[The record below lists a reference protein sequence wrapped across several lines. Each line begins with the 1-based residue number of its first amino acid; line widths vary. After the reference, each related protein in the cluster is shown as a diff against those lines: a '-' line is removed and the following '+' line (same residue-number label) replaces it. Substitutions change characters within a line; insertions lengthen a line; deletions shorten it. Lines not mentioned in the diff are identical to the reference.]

1 MGSVAQ
7 TIPDNIKS
15 LIKTYV
21 GLLIGDHNLS
31 VYACKTI
38 KSEEIPAEMQDEKN
52 ILRAIEMCV
61 AEGLP
66 AKAHFIEAK
75 LAVNDLYVTPNAV
88 TEIEKSVG
96 IAWRADV
103 VNSLRLASL
112 VIRQWRFETDG
123 VALWKEASDI
133 MNDPAGGSYADLYDK
148 AYKLAV
154 LASPTN
160 DTLKILDDKQ
170 LIEEVMKDYNEK
182 RRILL
187 EKGTFPTPV
196 PHLSSLAELGV
207 SFSEGEFSL
216 LLGNEGAGKSSFA
229 QQLAHYVA
237 LEQGINYD
245 VLYVSLETSKQV
257 LGYRRLSQA
266 CGIPFR
272 DFMMYRVDE
281 TEKAFLE
288 VYNHY
293 LKERLKAEA
302 ISGYVRYAMPQDKS
316 ASGIIDAINKAYFV
330 TSAAGRKLMVIID
343 HIGRIELPDGNGS
356 SDANK
361 ITNVIIQIS
370 NACNSINS
378 HVLFVGHV
386 GQSGKLFGAT
396 YGNKAAQLVLVLE
409 AEKPEGG
416 ATNDELAVDSFA
428 RPMADYLGRQRFFQ
442 MTGNTY
448 GSEVTIKIE
457 KANNLG
463 GGSVRCKV
471 ERPMGNKFYDIPTE
485 LERIKRANES

>member
-7 TIPDNIKS
+7 IIPDNIKS

-21 GLLIGDHNLS
+21 GLLIGDHELR
-31 VYACKTI
+31 VYAYKAI
-38 KSEEIPAEMQDEKN
+38 KSEEIPVEMQDEKN

-61 AEGLP
+61 AEGVS
-66 AKAHFIEAK
+66 ATAHFIEAK
-75 LAVNDLYVTPNAV
+75 LAVNDLHVNPNAIA
-88 TEIEKSVG
+88 EIENSVG

-103 VNSLRLASL
+103 VNSLRLASS
-112 VIRQWRFETDG
+112 VIKQWRFQTDG
-123 VALWKEASDI
+123 IALWQEASNI
-133 MNDPAGGSYADLYDK
+133 MRDRAGGSYADSYDK

-154 LASPTN
+154 MASPTN
-160 DTLKILDDKQ
+160 DTLKMLDDKQ
-170 LIEEVMKDYNEK
+170 LIEEVMKDYQEK

-187 EKGTFPTPV
+187 EKGKFPMPV
-196 PHLSSLAELGV
+196 PHIASLAEMGV
-207 SFSEGEFSL
+207 SFAEGEFSL
-216 LLGNEGAGKSSFA
+216 VLGHEGTGKSSFV
-229 QQLAHYVA
+229 QQLAHSIS
-237 LEQGINYD
+237 LEQGIGYD
-245 VLYVSLETSKQV
+245 VLYVSLETSKHV
-257 LGYRRLSQA
+257 LGYRRLSQT

-272 DFMMYRVDE
+272 DFMMYQVDE
-281 TEKAFLE
+281 TAGEFLE

-293 LKERLKAEA
+293 LMERLKAEET
-302 ISGYVRYAMPQDKS
+302 SGYVRYAMPQDKS

-330 TSAAGRKLMVIID
+330 TSAAGRKLMIVID

-361 ITNVIIQIS
+361 ITSVIIQIS

-416 ATNDELAVDSFA
+416 ATNDEVAVDSFA

-442 MTGNTY
+442 RTGNTY

-471 ERPMGNKFYDIPTE
+471 ERPMGNKFYDIPSE
-485 LERIKRANES
+485 LERIKRADES